1 MRTVVFGKRIENHY
15 IIKDNK
21 KEVLDEKNCFSKWVF
36 TAKPTIE
43 KEIEIVDWSE
53 LLSFEGEP
61 RYNKGTKPK
70 AKSSNPFD
78 LSAIFSFS
86 TKNKIN
92 ISSDEEVYIDEEV
105 FRADLNELH
114 LHTDKIVEENDN
126 DRDYQMNSY
135 EMLVNDFNQQM
146 IESND
151 KLNAYCKLHNLLPCC
166 TDCVE
171 LFKLVFP
178 NEEYVIEDGTM
189 KVKEKPQT
197 CGLKVSNLYID
208 DCIAPITSCINS
220 RITSNTVCGTI
231 STKC

>member
-15 IIKDNK
+15 IIKNNQ
-21 KEVLDEKNCFSKWVF
+21 KEIHDEANYCSKWVF

-43 KEIEIVDWSE
+43 KEVEIVDWSE

-61 RYNKGTKPK
+61 RYNKGTKSK

-78 LSAIFSFS
+78 LSIFAFNS
-86 TKNKIN
+86 KNKIN
-92 ISSDEEVYIDEEV
+92 LSVDEEVCIDEEI

-114 LHTDKIVEENDN
+114 LHTDKIVEENDG
-126 DRDYQMNSY
+126 DRDYQMNNY

-151 KLNAYCKLHNLLPCC
+151 KLNAYCKLHNLVPCC
-166 TDCVE
+166 TDAIE

-178 NEEYVIEDGTM
+178 DEEYVIEDGVM
-189 KVKEKPQT
+189 KVKEKT
-197 CGLKVSNLYID
+197 KVIPSVYGNICLNGD
-208 DCIAPITSCINS
+208 IATLSTASDICCTSISSAISS
-220 RITSNTVCGTI
+220 RC
-231 STKC
+231 

>member
-1 MRTVVFGKRIENHY
+1 MRTVVFGKRIKNHY
-15 IIKDNK
+15 IIKNNQ
-21 KEVLDEKNCFSKWVF
+21 KEIHDEANYCSKWVF

-43 KEIEIVDWSE
+43 KEVEIVDWLE

-70 AKSSNPFD
+70 SSNPFD
-78 LSAIFSFS
+78 FSNIFAFS

-92 ISSDEEVYIDEEV
+92 ISPDEEVCIDEEV
-105 FRADLNELH
+105 FRADFNELH
-114 LHTDKIVEENDN
+114 LHTDKIVEENDD
-126 DRDYQMNSY
+126 DRNYQMNNY
-135 EMLVNDFNQQM
+135 EMLINDFNQQM

-151 KLNAYCKLHNLLPCC
+151 KLNAYCKLHNLAPCC
-166 TDCVE
+166 TDCIE

-189 KVKEKPQT
+189 KVKEKSQT
-197 CGLKVSNLYID
+197 YGFKTSSLYID
-208 DCIAPITSCINS
+208 DCIAPITSYINS
-220 RITSNTVCGTI
+220 GTTSNTVCGTI